1 MNKQSFSFIIGGI
14 LFLIIAM
21 GISRFAYT
29 PILPLMKDEIGFTA
43 KTAGYLASSNYVG
56 YLAGALLA
64 SIIRGNKKRIL
75 LWNVA
80 INIFSILFMGV
91 SDDIIIWFILRL
103 VAGFTSGFIFV
114 LTSSIMLDYLAS
126 KNLAP
131 WSGLL
136 YSGVGLGIVISGLFV
151 PPLHSYFTWKG
162 TWIGLGILT
171 IVLGVIAITL
181 WRNLHLTKHLESLPE
196 KNGTMNRYLPWLIV
210 AYGLQGFGYIV
221 TATFIVDIVHSIPS
235 LQSFSSYTWVFVGL
249 AAIPSTF
256 LWISIMNKGNAIYS
270 LCLAFILQ
278 FIGVILPV
286 FSQSMFSIFMSA
298 ILFGLTFMG
307 ITTMSTAYAR
317 QLSPTNSHKVIGI
330 ITSVYALFQMIGPS
344 IAGSLASYTGNYKLA
359 LLLAGSLE
367 IVSIIIL
374 LVGKWST
381 SKYQQTSLVTKA

>member
-29 PILPLMKDEIGFTA
+29 PILPLMKDAIGFST
-43 KTAGYLASSNYVG
+43 KTAGYLASSNYIG
-56 YLAGALLA
+56 YLAGAILA
-64 SIIRGNKKRIL
+64 GIVRGNKKSIL
-75 LWNVA
+75 LWSVI

-91 SDDIIIWFILRL
+91 TDHIFSWFILRL
-103 VAGFTSGFIFV
+103 VAGVTSGFIFV

-126 KNLAP
+126 RRLAP

-136 YSGVGLGIVISGLFV
+136 YSGVGLGIVISGLSV

-162 TWIGLGILT
+162 TWIGLGVIT
-171 IVLGVIAITL
+171 IIFGVIAIML
-181 WRNLHLTKHLESLPE
+181 WRNLHPLKHLESLPKE
-196 KNGTMNRYLPWLIV
+196 KGTMNRYLPWLII

-221 TATFIVDIVHSIPS
+221 TATFIVDIVHSIPA
-235 LQSFSSYTWVFVGL
+235 LKSFSSYTWVLVGL

-256 LWISIMNKGNAIYS
+256 LWISIMNKRNAIYT

-278 FIGVILPV
+278 IIGVVLPA
-286 FSQSMFSIFMSA
+286 FSQSMLSIFIAA

-317 QLSPTNSHKVIGI
+317 QLSPTNSHKVIGV
-330 ITSVYALFQMIGPS
+330 ITSVYAFFQMIGPS

-359 LLLAGSLE
+359 LLLAGTLE
-367 IVSIIIL
+367 MLSIVIL
-374 LVGKWST
+374 IVGKWST
-381 SKYQQTSLVTKA
+381 SRYEQTALVTKA